1 MEPQEVKKH
10 KTTGK
15 RENSYSADVYNP
27 TKRHRKDRNEQNRH
41 HRHERSGGR
50 NSWAGFEDSQN
61 TGRTER
67 SNSWS
72 AYVDT
77 QSFKSTKRR
86 DSWSSSEDSQT
97 HERHDS
103 YPSIRNNHNTKDIE
117 TDTTRSTHKSKQA
130 PERHD
135 SYPSIRHNHN
145 TKDIETDTTR
155 STHKSKQA
163 PERHDSYP
171 SIRHNH
177 NTRDIETD
185 ATRSTHKSK
194 QALRSPERYDSWTT
208 SKDGRSRKRSDRGD
222 SWSASEYND
231 TRRISSKRDSWTS
244 SKDRHT
250 KRSSGGRDSWSP
262 ITDIKP
268 TKRIERRDYN
278 LSDNNRNSSSSR
290 TLKRHSWPTSKD
302 NQTSRRYDTAN
313 DREFEFFWKSHSP
326 YSQWYLSDFTVDGIT
341 FNCTEQFMMYSK
353 AKLFKDKE
361 TASEILAEHEPREHK
376 RLGRQVKNFDQ
387 NTWDDNCMDIVIRGN
402 KAKFEQNEDLMTT
415 ILKTFPKTLAEA
427 SPFDRIWG
435 IGLSADDPR
444 ALNKETW
451 KGKNLLGHAL
461 TKIRDRFVEK
471 KEKVKRQK
479 KKTEEKQRNR
489 KNKEEDKRIR
499 R

>member
-1 MEPQEVKKH
+1 MEPHEGKKH
-10 KTTGK
+10 NTTGK
-15 RENSYSADVYNP
+15 RENSYSVEVYNP
-27 TKRHRKDRNEQNRH
+27 AKRHRKDQKEQIRH
-41 HRHERSGGR
+41 QRHERSEGR

-61 TGRTER
+61 SGRTER

-72 AYVDT
+72 AYVDI
-77 QSFKSTKRR
+77 QSFKSIKRR
-86 DSWSSSEDSQT
+86 DSWSSNEDSQT
-97 HERHDS
+97 HKRHDS
-103 YPSIRNNHNTKDIE
+103 YSSIRNNHNTRDIE
-117 TDTTRSTHKSKQA
+117 TDTTRSTHKA
-130 PERHD
+130 
-135 SYPSIRHNHN
+135 
-145 TKDIETDTTR
+145 
-155 STHKSKQA
+155 
-163 PERHDSYP
+163 
-171 SIRHNH
+171 
-177 NTRDIETD
+177 
-185 ATRSTHKSK
+185 K
-194 QALRSPERYDSWTT
+194 QALRSPERYGSWPT

-231 TRRISSKRDSWTS
+231 TRRSSNKRDSWTS

-250 KRSSGGRDSWSP
+250 TRSSVGRDSWSP

-326 YSQWYLSDFTVDGIT
+326 YSQWYLSNFTVDGIT

-387 NTWDDNCMDIVIRGN
+387 STWDDNCMDIVIRGN
-402 KAKFEQNEDLMTT
+402 KAKFEQNEDLMKT

-427 SPFDRIWG
+427 SPFDTIWG

-479 KKTEEKQRNR
+479 KKAEKKTAKQ
-489 KNKEEDKRIR
+489 KE
-499 R
+499 